1 MFGDQ
6 IEKLEEQLAAANT
19 PQEAIETLV
28 KLASNLFHTEP
39 NRAIALAEQALNQ
52 LTQEGTTLPDY
63 VHLMGQ
69 IYLQMGNA
77 HLRKGGFQKA
87 LQLLPSAIQHF
98 QTANHQAQVGFAT
111 ISLGLTCLYIGNYPD
126 ALHYFLQ
133 ALEIGHLLNEVNIQ
147 VRVLNNLG
155 YLYILLHEYPKAM
168 SYLKQCQEIAESHGI
183 DYGFADALDNM
194 GNISRQL
201 GKLEEAIAYHEY
213 SLLVNRRLQ
222 DWRGETETLMSLGDD
237 HWVLGQQGTAKNYY
251 LQALASTEQHQF
263 LYQRAVIL
271 IQLGK
276 MCVGQQDWETAVS
289 YLHTAL
295 SLAQNLNLSREQYQ
309 CHQLLAELHKQTGD
323 FAKALNHYEQFYAY
337 EKVVF
342 NEEPDKRLK
351 NLELLHQVEKTKQ
364 EAEIYQLKNI
374 ALQREIA
381 ERELLIT
388 ELKAFAHTVAHDLKT
403 PLTAVIGYSELLLE
417 NLENR
422 LSNDEWL
429 YLQNIYRSS
438 TKLSSVISEILLLAT
453 VRHQEIVLS
462 PVNMAKVLDE
472 VELRLAS
479 QITAVSLHKP
489 THWPTALGYA
499 PWVEEVWSNFISNG
513 IKYGGKPPK
522 LVVGANPLPNNL
534 VRFWVQDNGDGIRP
548 EQTTKLFTTFTRLDT
563 KRAAGHGL
571 GLSIVKRIV
580 ERLGGNTGVEST
592 GIPGKGSLF
601 WFTLPAAN
609 THQLPLTSHQ

>member
-6 IEKLEEQLAAANT
+6 IEKLEEQLAAVNT
-19 PQEAIETLV
+19 PQQTIDTLV

-39 NRAIALAEQALNQ
+39 DRAIALADQALN
-52 LTQEGTTLPDY
+52 LLNQEGPTLPDY
-63 VHLMGQ
+63 PQLMGQ

-77 HLRKGGFQKA
+77 HLRKGNFQKA
-87 LQLLPSAIQHF
+87 LQFLPSAIQHF
-98 QTANHQAQVGFAT
+98 QAANHQAQVGFAT

-126 ALHYFLQ
+126 ALNHFLQ
-133 ALEIGHLLNEVNIQ
+133 AMEIGQLLNEVNIQ

-155 YLYILLHEYPKAM
+155 YLYILLNEYPKAM
-168 SYLKQCQEIAESHGI
+168 TYLRQCQEIAETHRV
-183 DYGFADALDNM
+183 DYGLADALDNM

-201 GKLEEAIAYHEY
+201 GQVERAIAYHEY
-213 SLLVNRRLQ
+213 SLRVNRRLQ

-237 HWVLGQQGTAKNYY
+237 HLALGYIEVAKSYY
-251 LQALASTEQHQF
+251 LQAFNSTEHHNY
-263 LYQRAVIL
+263 LYQRVVIL
-271 IQLGK
+271 IQLGR
-276 MCVGQQDWETAVS
+276 MYIGQQDWETAVS
-289 YLHTAL
+289 YLQTAL
-295 SLAQNLNLSREQYQ
+295 SLANNLNLAREQYQ
-309 CHQLLAELHKQTGD
+309 CHQLLVELHKQTGD
-323 FAKALNHYEQFYAY
+323 FAKALSHFEQFYAY

-342 NEEPDKRLK
+342 NEETDKRLK
-351 NLELLHQVEKTKQ
+351 NLELIHQVEKTKQ

-417 NLENR
+417 NVENS
-422 LSNDEWL
+422 LSDEDLL
-429 YLQNIYRSS
+429 YLQNIQRSG
-438 TKLSSVISEILLLAT
+438 TKLSSVIDEILLLAT
-453 VRHQEIVLS
+453 VRHQEIDLA
-462 PVNMAKVLDE
+462 PVDMAKVLTE
-472 VELRLAS
+472 VELRLVN
-479 QITAVSLHKP
+479 QFTAVSLHKP

-534 VRFWVQDNGDGIRP
+534 VRFWVQDNGDGIHP

-563 KRAAGHGL
+563 KRAVGHGL

-592 GIPGKGSLF
+592 GLPGKGSLF

-609 THQLPLTSHQ
+609 TYQLPLASHQ